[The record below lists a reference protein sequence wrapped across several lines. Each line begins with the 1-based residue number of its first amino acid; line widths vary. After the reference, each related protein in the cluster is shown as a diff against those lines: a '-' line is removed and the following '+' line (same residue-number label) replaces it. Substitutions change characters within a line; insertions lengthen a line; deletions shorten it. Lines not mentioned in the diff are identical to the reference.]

1 MSATHDHDRTTSTPA
16 PLYLA
21 FELGWTS
28 WGLAF
33 STAPAL
39 PPRRVTIPA
48 RDLGSLRREID
59 RARRRFGLPED
70 APVRS
75 CYEAGR
81 DGFWLHRF
89 LSSRGLDNLVVDSS
103 SIEVNRRAR
112 RAKSD
117 AVDVGKLLGM
127 LMRYHNGER
136 GIWSVV
142 NVPAPEDEDRRQPHR
157 DRDQLVRERTE
168 HTNRIKGLL
177 AALGLDVIV
186 DGRLLERVDAL
197 RQWDG
202 AAVPAELRG
211 RIAREFERWR
221 LVDGQ
226 LGELGRRQR
235 REVRDDDVAQVE
247 LVRRLLDLKGVGP
260 VSAWTLVREVF
271 GWRRIKNRRELA
283 SLAGLDPTPYQSGD
297 SHREQGISKG
307 GNSRVRWTMV
317 ELAWMWLRH
326 QPESALSRWY
336 QRRFGAGNARAR
348 KVGIVALARKLLVA
362 LWKYLEHGEVPEGAA
377 KVAWEKKLNGR
388 LPAAAR
394 PA

>member
-1 MSATHDHDRTTSTPA
+1 MSATHDPDRTTSAAA

-21 FELGWTS
+21 LELGWTS

-33 STAPAL
+33 STAPAQ

-48 RDLGSLRREID
+48 RDLDSLRREID
-59 RARRRFGLPED
+59 RARRRFGLPDD

-81 DGFWLHRF
+81 DGFWLHRY
-89 LSSRGLDNLVVDSS
+89 LASRGIGNLVVDSS

-117 AVDVGKLLGM
+117 AIDVTKLLSM
-127 LMRYHNGER
+127 LMRYHDGER
-136 GIWSVV
+136 EVWSVV
-142 NVPAPEDEDRRQPHR
+142 NVPAAEDEDRRQPHR

-168 HTNRIKGLL
+168 HVNRIKGLL
-177 AALGLDVIV
+177 ATLGLAVEV

-202 AAVPAELRG
+202 APVPAELRG
-211 RIAREFERWR
+211 RIARELERWR

-226 LGELGRRQR
+226 LGELGNRQR
-235 REVRDDDVAQVE
+235 RDVRDDDIAHIDQ
-247 LVRRLLDLKGVGP
+247 VRRLLDLKGVGP
-260 VSAWTLVREVF
+260 VTAWTLVREIF

-283 SLAGLDPTPYQSGD
+283 SLAGLDPTPYQSGE
-297 SHREQGISKG
+297 SYRERGISKA
-307 GNSRVRWTMV
+307 GNRRVRWTMV

-326 QPESALSRWY
+326 QPNSALSLWY
-336 QRRFGAGNARAR
+336 QRRFGCGNARSR

-362 LWKYLEHGEVPEGAA
+362 LWKYLEHGEVPEGATL
-377 KVAWEKKLNGR
+377 VPWEKKLNGR
-388 LPAAAR
+388 LPAASR

>member
-1 MSATHDHDRTTSTPA
+1 MSATQDHDRTTSATA

-33 STAPAL
+33 STAPAQ

-48 RDLGSLRREID
+48 RDLGSLSREVD
-59 RARRRFGLPED
+59 RARRRFGLPEG

-89 LSSRGLDNLVVDSS
+89 LASAGIDNAVVDSS

-117 AVDVGKLLGM
+117 AIDVTKLLSL
-127 LMRYHNGER
+127 LMRYHHGER
-136 GIWSVV
+136 EVWSVV
-142 NVPAPEDEDRRQPHR
+142 HVPAPEDEDRRQVHR

-168 HTNRIKGLL
+168 HSNRIKGLL
-177 AALGLDVIV
+177 ANVGLDVTV

-226 LGELGRRQR
+226 LGELGDRQR
-235 REVRDDDVAQVE
+235 REVRDDGVAHVE
-247 LVRRLLDLKGVGP
+247 LVRLLLDLKGIGP
-260 VSAWTLVREVF
+260 VTAWTLVREVL
-271 GWRRIKNRRELA
+271 GWREIKNRRELA
-283 SLAGLDPTPYQSGD
+283 SLVGLDPTPYQSGD
-297 SHREQGISKG
+297 QHRERGISKA
-307 GNSRVRWTMV
+307 GNRRVRWTMV

-326 QPESALSRWY
+326 QPNSALSQWY
-336 QRRFGAGNARAR
+336 QRRFGEGNARSR
-348 KVGIVALARKLLVA
+348 KVGIVALSRKLLVA
-362 LWKYLEHGEVPEGAA
+362 LWKYLEQGEVPEGAT
-377 KVAWEKKLNGR
+377 KVPWKKKLNGR
-388 LPAAAR
+388 LPAASR

>member
-1 MSATHDHDRTTSTPA
+1 MSATHDPDRTTSAAA

-59 RARRRFGLPED
+59 RARHRFGLPPS

-81 DGFWLHRF
+81 DGFWLDRF
-89 LSSRGLDNLVVDSS
+89 LAACGIDNLVVDSS

-117 AVDVGKLLGM
+117 AIDVAKLLNL
-127 LMRYHNGER
+127 LMRYNNGER
-136 GIWSVV
+136 EVWSVV
-142 NVPAPEDEDRRQPHR
+142 NVSAPEDEDRRQPHR

-168 HTNRIKGLL
+168 HSNRIKGLL
-177 AALGLDVIV
+177 AAIGLDIIV
-186 DGRLLERVDAL
+186 DERLLERVGAL

-202 AAVPAELRG
+202 EPVPGELRE
-211 RIAREFERWR
+211 RIAREYQRWR

-226 LGELGRRQR
+226 LGELGNRQR
-235 REVRDDDVAQVE
+235 REVRDDGVAHVE

-260 VSAWTLVREVF
+260 VTAWTLVREVF

-283 SLAGLDPTPYQSGD
+283 SLAGLTPSPYDSGETR
-297 SHREQGISKG
+297 REQGISKA
-307 GNSRVRWTMV
+307 GNRRVRWAMI
-317 ELAWMWLRH
+317 ELAWLWLQY
-326 QPESALSRWY
+326 QPESELSRWFR
-336 QRRFGAGNARAR
+336 RRFGPGNARLR
-348 KVGIVALARKLLVA
+348 KTGIVAVARKLLIA
-362 LWKYLEHGEVPEGAA
+362 LWKYLETGAVPAGATVSGA
-377 KVAWEKKLNGR
+377 EEDRAPRKAS
-388 LPAAAR
+388 
-394 PA
+394 

>member
-1 MSATHDHDRTTSTPA
+1 MSATHASDPTTSA
-16 PLYLA
+16 AMPLYLA

-48 RDLGSLRREID
+48 RDLASLRLQVD
-59 RARRRFGLPED
+59 RARRRFGLPDD

-89 LSSRGLDNLVVDSS
+89 LAPRGVDNAVVDSS

-117 AVDVGKLLGM
+117 AIDVAKLLSL
-127 LMRYHNGER
+127 LMRYHHGER
-136 GIWSVV
+136 DVWSVV

-168 HTNRIKGLL
+168 HSNRIKGLL
-177 AALGLDVIV
+177 ANLGLDVTV

-202 AAVPAELRG
+202 AAVPEELRG
-211 RIAREFERWR
+211 RIAREYERWR

-226 LGELGRRQR
+226 LGELGNRQR
-235 REVRDDDVAQVE
+235 RDVRDDDIAHIDQ
-247 LVRRLLDLKGVGP
+247 VRRLLDLKGVGP
-260 VSAWTLVREVF
+260 VTAWALVREVF
-271 GWRRIKNRRELA
+271 GWREIANRRELA
-283 SLAGLDPTPYQSGD
+283 SLVGLDPTPYQSGD
-297 SHREQGISKG
+297 LHRERGISKA
-307 GNSRVRWTMV
+307 GNRRVRWSMV

-326 QPESALSRWY
+326 QPDSALSLWY
-336 QRRFGAGNARAR
+336 QRRFGAGNARSR
-348 KVGIVALARKLLVA
+348 KVGIVALARELLIA
-362 LWKYLEHGEVPEGAA
+362 LWKDLERGEVPEGATI
-377 KVAWEKKLNGR
+377 VPWEKELNGR
-388 LPAAAR
+388 LPAASR